1 MVEWCKKYDAEQYAW
16 LNMLFDKQVQDAIVT
31 VQYLLHKCLK
41 CEHETSCIDKY
52 RLVGF
57 LESNDNPNDHQQSR

>member
-1 MVEWCKKYDAEQYAW
+1 
-16 LNMLFDKQVQDAIVT
+16 MLFDKQVQDVIVT
-31 VQYLLHKCLK
+31 VQYFLHKCLK
-41 CEHETSCIDKY
+41 CKHEASCVDKY